1 MNAVDIL
8 KYGHFTVLG
17 SLKELPEVDW
27 ETPGVCGFWSVK
39 QIMAHL
45 ASYETVLVDI
55 LNRLSGPC
63 ATPALDRFTSNYVGF
78 NDDEV
83 TARQHQSGPETL
95 AEYIAAQ
102 ELTMTLMTNVPL
114 AKRREN
120 GILAWYGAEYDLEDF
135 LVYTFY
141 GHKREHCAQIAVF
154 RDQIGR

>member
-1 MNAVDIL
+1 MNAADIL

-17 SLKELPEVDW
+17 SLKELPEADW
-27 ETPGVCGFWSVK
+27 ETPGVCGYWSVK

-55 LNRLSGPC
+55 LNSLSGPC
-63 ATPALDRFTSNYVGF
+63 ATPALDRFISKEGGF
-78 NDDEV
+78 NDNEV
-83 TARQHQSGPETL
+83 INRQHQSGVETL
-95 AEYIAAQ
+95 AEYTTTQ
-102 ELTMTLMTNVPL
+102 QLTMTLLANIPL

-120 GILAWYGAEYDLEDF
+120 GVLPWYGAEYDLEDF